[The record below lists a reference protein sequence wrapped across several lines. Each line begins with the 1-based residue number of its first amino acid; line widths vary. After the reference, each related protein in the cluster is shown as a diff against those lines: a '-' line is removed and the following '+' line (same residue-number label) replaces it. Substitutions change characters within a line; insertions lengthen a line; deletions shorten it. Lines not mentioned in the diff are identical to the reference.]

1 MRKTI
6 VATLL
11 ALSLCPITNGSDIN
25 RVRKYIGDHG
35 QSNAVYMVDFGLRD
49 DSDGKGSYIDLWTY
63 TNIAKPTIAQCPS
76 DEVSDAWASMM
87 AQYNKTMTMKVV
99 DNKFLS
105 MCDIL
110 TGGTNHA
117 KLGFAELGVII
128 EGMTNQ
134 NEMVMVTLQLLT
146 IDAQA
151 KREGGLLWWDDCA
164 WHPEAV
170 MYMMAAPKKV
180 KGKNPVGGAK

>member
-76 DEVSDAWASMM
+76 DEVSDAWGINDDSQLMTNTYYSAS
-87 AQYNKTMTMKVV
+87 T
-99 DNKFLS
+99 NKFNSITIMLVNTNWWHVLS
-105 MCDIL
+105 
-110 TGGTNHA
+110 GRGTWTA
-117 KLGFAELGVII
+117 
-128 EGMTNQ
+128 TQ
-134 NEMVMVTLQLLT
+134 
-146 IDAQA
+146 
-151 KREGGLLWWDDCA
+151 
-164 WHPEAV
+164 
-170 MYMMAAPKKV
+170 
-180 KGKNPVGGAK
+180 